1 MGGARELPAAQQCH
15 ERADRSEDC
24 KDRCGHGQLLCVT
37 VVVVLSAVT
46 SEVAIRED
54 WVEAGCRREI
64 TRSGRRGIG
73 PGRIAESAAKPISV
87 RIAFITSS
95 HFSELYEDD
104 RLAAAELIRRGHSV
118 APVIWTE
125 TDRAAL
131 DAFDVLVMRTPW
143 DWFHHR
149 ARFRA
154 FLEQLVEVN
163 ARVVNEPSQLLAFA
177 DKSYLP
183 VLQKLGVP
191 VVPSELLTATDLV
204 RVPELLA
211 KHGWDQAVLK
221 PAFTANAVGAR
232 KFVAADARQVLAELT
247 NAQEAAPWLLQPF
260 VPSIVEGELSFVFFG
275 GVFSHAVRKRPRVD
289 EWRVQ
294 SEYGGQSA
302 PHAASPAEI
311 AEATEILRRSAPGVV
326 YGRVDAVE
334 WKGKL
339 HLMELELVEPE
350 LFFRHSANAPA
361 LFADALFPSPF
372 GRGSG

>member
-1 MGGARELPAAQQCH
+1 M
-15 ERADRSEDC
+15 
-24 KDRCGHGQLLCVT
+24 
-37 VVVVLSAVT
+37 
-46 SEVAIRED
+46 
-54 WVEAGCRREI
+54 
-64 TRSGRRGIG
+64 
-73 PGRIAESAAKPISV
+73 

-95 HFSELYEDD
+95 HFHDLYEDD
-104 RLAAAELIRRGHSV
+104 RLAAAELITRGHTVS
-118 APVIWTE
+118 PVIWTD
-125 TDRAAL
+125 TNRAAL
-131 DAFDVLVMRTPW
+131 DAYDVLVMRTPW

-149 ARFRA
+149 TRFRA
-154 FLEQLVEVN
+154 FLEDLVNVN

-191 VVPSELLTATDLV
+191 VVPSELLRAAELST
-204 RVPELLA
+204 VPALLA
-211 KHGWDQAVLK
+211 KHGWKEAVLK

-232 KFVAADARQVLAELT
+232 RFAAEDARKVLGELGNAED
-247 NAQEAAPWLLQPF
+247 AAPWLLQPF
-260 VPSIVEGELSFVFFG
+260 VPSIVDGELSFIFFG

-294 SEYGGQSA
+294 HEYGGVSA
-302 PHAASPAEI
+302 PHVASAAEI

-350 LFFRHSANAPA
+350 LFFRHSTPAPS
-361 LFADALFPSPF
+361 LFADALLQS
-372 GRGSG
+372 S